1 MSVIEHFNHV
11 PEMITSEAMRAMLGI
26 EKTVPLSPDA
36 MAQSLRVTFFPG
48 GKMTARLTA
57 FTEKLRNALLLSNVD
72 VIPYE
77 RALSDG
83 RRSKVREGI
92 VIIAPGDLETGN
104 LPVDHLPNLRTN
116 TVMGIV
122 EGPCPA
128 ENIEGEQEKLNS
140 IVEMLAWNIVQVV
153 IYVEEHTWTIC
164 TMNGAIIRC
173 PDPSAFQSDVF
184 STLLP
189 KLAAPVVPP
198 HASDFDM
205 HEGALDLYSD
215 RYRVYVDDFEIAAP
229 LWAETGLMLFHTSL
243 ESLAFRSTYYKR
255 VAAAYLD
262 KRSGMS
268 YGFLSRQIAVPV
280 IPAREIH
287 AREKIA
293 GLAELEE
300 RGFAW
305 VDKRLHLLLCVED
318 KRFVLEVPNVHVL
331 ATRSGC
337 DKAHIKGHRD
347 LMLLGLSAG
356 TISVHTPPASN
367 GIDFRPSYDTLTILA
382 HALGNA
388 LIAGL
393 IASAGNVSPFSR
405 ILSANGMALA
415 HWHGS
420 VDAGLFPEGFTVF
433 GDENPPVSCS
443 THQAAM
449 YTLRGKLEAYAR
461 HVGQG
466 KAYLGDIHQEPHHG
480 VNVTWPTL
488 LGLSK
493 RLLSRNGSPE
503 TFEVPDLLAGVNG
516 FQSAQ

>member
-1 MSVIEHFNHV
+1 VE
-11 PEMITSEAMRAMLGI
+11 
-26 EKTVPLSPDA
+26 
-36 MAQSLRVTFFPG
+36 
-48 GKMTARLTA
+48 
-57 FTEKLRNALLLSNVD
+57 

-83 RRSKVREGI
+83 RRRKVREGI
-92 VIIAPGDLETGN
+92 VIIAPGDLESGN

-116 TVMGIV
+116 TVVGIV

-128 ENIEGEQEKLNS
+128 ERIAGEQERLNS

-153 IYVEEHTWTIC
+153 IYVEEQSWTIC

-173 PDPSAFQSDVF
+173 PEYTAFQGDVF
-184 STLLP
+184 STLIP

-205 HEGALDLYSD
+205 HEGALDLYSA
-215 RYRVYVDDFEIAAP
+215 RYRPYVDDFEMAAP

-268 YGFLSRQIAVPV
+268 YGFLSRQIAVPLM
-280 IPAREIH
+280 PALEIH
-287 AREKIA
+287 AREKVA

-305 VDKRLHLLLCVED
+305 VNNRLHVLLRVGD
-318 KRFVLEVPNVHVL
+318 RRFVVEAPPVHVL

-347 LMLLGLSAG
+347 LMLLGLDAG
-356 TISVHTPPASN
+356 TISVQTPPAAN

-388 LIAGL
+388 LIAAL
-393 IASAGNVSPFSR
+393 VAGTESPSPFAR
-405 ILSANGMALA
+405 VLSQSGMALA
-415 HWHGS
+415 HWHGT
-420 VDAGLFPEGFTVF
+420 VDTHLFPEGITVF

-443 THQAAM
+443 TYQAAM

-461 HVGQG
+461 HTRQG
-466 KAYLGDIHQEPHHG
+466 KSYLGDIHVEPHHG
-480 VNVTWPTL
+480 VNVTWPSL
-488 LGLSK
+488 LGLAK
-493 RLLSRNGSPE
+493 RLLARNGSPE
-503 TFEVPDLLAGVNG
+503 QFEVPEPLVATNSRLK
-516 FQSAQ
+516 QH

>member
-1 MSVIEHFNHV
+1 
-11 PEMITSEAMRAMLGI
+11 
-26 EKTVPLSPDA
+26 
-36 MAQSLRVTFFPG
+36 
-48 GKMTARLTA
+48 
-57 FTEKLRNALLLSNVD
+57 

-83 RRSKVREGI
+83 RRSKVKEGI

-128 ENIEGEQEKLNS
+128 EKIDGEQKRLNS

-153 IYVEEHTWTIC
+153 VYVEEQTWTIC

-173 PDPSAFQSDVF
+173 PDMSDFQSDVF
-184 STLLP
+184 STLVP

-205 HEGALDLYSD
+205 HEGALDLYSEG
-215 RYRVYVDDFEIAAP
+215 YRRYVDDFEMAAP

-280 IPAREIH
+280 IPAQEIH

-300 RGFAW
+300 RGYAW
-305 VDKRLHLLLCVED
+305 VDGRLHVLLSFGE
-318 KRFVLEVPNVHVL
+318 KRFVLDVPRVHVL

-356 TISVHTPPASN
+356 TISVETPPASN

-393 IASAGNVSPFSR
+393 IAGTGNASQFSN
-405 ILSANGMALA
+405 ILSQNGMALA

-420 VDAGLFPEGFTVF
+420 VDTRLFPQGFTIF

-449 YTLRGKLEAYAR
+449 YTLRGKLNAYAR
-461 HVGQG
+461 HVAEG
-466 KAYLGDIHQEPHHG
+466 KSYLGDIHVEPHHG
-480 VNVTWPTL
+480 VNVTWPSL
-488 LGLSK
+488 MGLAK
-493 RLLSRNGSPE
+493 RLLGRNGSPE
-503 TFEVPDLLAGVNG
+503 QFDLPEMLVDANG
-516 FQSAQ
+516 SRR

>member
-1 MSVIEHFNHV
+1 MSVIESNRPV
-11 PEMITSEAMRAMLGI
+11 PDLVTSEALRAMLGI
-26 EKTVPLSPDA
+26 ERTVPLSPDA

-48 GKMTARLTA
+48 GRMTPRLVD
-57 FTEKLRNALLLSNVD
+57 FTERLRDALLLSSVE
-72 VIPYE
+72 VVPYE
-77 RALSDG
+77 RALSEG

-128 ENIEGEQEKLNS
+128 EKISGEQEKLNS

-153 IYVEEHTWTIC
+153 IYVEEQSWTIC

-173 PDPSAFQSDVF
+173 PDPARFRSDVF
-184 STLLP
+184 STLVP

-198 HASDFDM
+198 HASDFDL
-205 HEGALDLYSD
+205 HEGALDLYST
-215 RYRVYVDDFEIAAP
+215 RYRKYVDDFEMAAP

-255 VAAAYLD
+255 VARAYLD

-280 IPAREIH
+280 APAQEIQG
-287 AREKIA
+287 REKVA

-300 RGFAW
+300 RGFAR
-305 VDKRLHLLLCVED
+305 VNGELHVLLQVGP
-318 KRFVLEVPNVHVL
+318 KRFVVSVPPVQVL

-347 LMLLGLSAG
+347 LMLLGLSDG
-356 TISVHTPPASN
+356 TISVHTPAAAN

-388 LIAGL
+388 LIGAL
-393 IASAGNVSPFSR
+393 SAVRHDASPFNGT
-405 ILSANGMALA
+405 LSKSGMALA
-415 HWHGS
+415 HWHGD
-420 VDAGLFPEGFTVF
+420 VDTSLFPDGVTIF
-433 GDENPPVSCS
+433 GHENPPVSCS
-443 THQAAM
+443 TYQAAM

-461 HVGQG
+461 HVTQG
-466 KAYLGDIHQEPHHG
+466 KTYLGDIHIEPHHG
-480 VNVTWPTL
+480 VNVTWSSL
-488 LGLSK
+488 LGLAQ
-493 RLLSRNGSPE
+493 RLLGRDGMSQHSDSPAVLMGAAHSRASR
-503 TFEVPDLLAGVNG
+503 
-516 FQSAQ
+516 

>member
-1 MSVIEHFNHV
+1 MSVTDPSHHSHEIV
-11 PEMITSEAMRAMLGI
+11 TSEAMRAMLGI

-48 GKMTARLTA
+48 GTLTPRLVA
-57 FTEKLRNALLLSNVD
+57 FTERLREALLASNVE

-77 RALSDG
+77 QALSDG
-83 RRSKVREGI
+83 RRSKVKEGI
-92 VIIAPGDLETGN
+92 VIIAPGELQTGN
-104 LPVDHLPNLRTN
+104 LPVDHLANLRTN

-128 ENIEGEQEKLNS
+128 EKIAGEQKKLNS

-153 IYVEEHTWTIC
+153 AYVEEQSWTIC

-173 PDPSAFQSDVF
+173 PGYSAFQSDVF
-184 STLLP
+184 STLVP

-198 HASDFDM
+198 HASDFDL
-205 HEGALDLYSD
+205 HEGVLDLYSD
-215 RYRVYVDDFEIAAP
+215 AYRPYVDDFESAAP

-280 IPAREIH
+280 IPAWEIH
-287 AREKIA
+287 ARDKIA
-293 GLAELEE
+293 GLADLEE
-300 RGFAW
+300 CGFAR
-305 VDKRLHLLLCVED
+305 VDGRLHVLLEAGE
-318 KRFVLEVPNVHVL
+318 KRFVADVPPVFVL

-337 DKAHIKGHRD
+337 DKAHINGHRD
-347 LMLLGLSAG
+347 LMLLGLSG
-356 TISVHTPPASN
+356 GSISVLTPPALN
-367 GIDFRPSYDTLTILA
+367 GVDFRPSYDTLTILA

-388 LIAGL
+388 LIGSLTA
-393 IASAGNVSPFSR
+393 ASEGPSPFAG
-405 ILSANGMALA
+405 ILSRTGMALA
-415 HWHGS
+415 HWHGT
-420 VDAGLFPEGFTVF
+420 VDTALFPTGFALF
-433 GDENPPVSCS
+433 GNENPPVSCS

-466 KAYLGDIHQEPHHG
+466 KTYLGDIHVEPHHG
-480 VNVTWPTL
+480 INVTWPSL
-488 LGLSK
+488 LGLAK
-493 RLLSRNGSPE
+493 RLLAKNGSKE
-503 TFEVPDLLAGVNG
+503 HFEVPEA
-516 FQSAQ
+516 FRSATSPLVDR

>member
-1 MSVIEHFNHV
+1 MSIDESNQRI
-11 PEMITSEAMRAMLGI
+11 PEIMTSGAIRAMLGI

-48 GKMTARLTA
+48 GKMTPRLVA
-57 FTEKLRNALLLSNVD
+57 FTEKLRNALLLSNVE
-72 VIPYE
+72 VLPYE
-77 RALSDG
+77 QALSDR
-83 RRSKVREGI
+83 RRSKVKEGI

-116 TVMGIV
+116 TVVGIV

-128 ENIEGEQEKLNS
+128 ETIEGEQSRLNS
-140 IVEMLAWNIVQVV
+140 IVEMLAWNIFQVA

-164 TMNGAIIRC
+164 TMNGAIIHC

-184 STLLP
+184 STLVP

-205 HEGALDLYSD
+205 HEGSLDLYSN
-215 RYRVYVDDFEIAAP
+215 RYRPYVDDFEMAAP

-262 KRSGMS
+262 RRSGMS

-280 IPAREIH
+280 MKAQEIH
-287 AREKIA
+287 ARDRIA

-300 RGFAW
+300 KGF
-305 VDKRLHLLLCVED
+305 VRVEGRLHVLLHLGS
-318 KRFVLEVPNVHVL
+318 RRYVLDVPPVHVL

-347 LMLLGLSAG
+347 LMLLGLTSGA
-356 TISVHTPPASN
+356 ISVQTPPASD

-388 LIAGL
+388 LIASLMVGMDDP
-393 IASAGNVSPFSR
+393 SPFSP
-405 ILSANGMALA
+405 ILTRNGMALA
-415 HWHGS
+415 HWHGD
-420 VDAGLFPEGFTVF
+420 VNREIFPDGITVF
-433 GDENPPVSCS
+433 GEENPPVSCS

-449 YTLRGKLEAYAR
+449 YTLRGKLEGFSRQIAR
-461 HVGQG
+461 Q
-466 KAYLGDIHQEPHHG
+466 KSYLGDIHIEPHHG
-480 VNVTWPTL
+480 VNVTWPSL
-488 LGLSK
+488 LGLAK
-493 RLLSRNGSPE
+493 RLLARDGRPDQYEMPEVLTGTTFPPESR
-503 TFEVPDLLAGVNG
+503 
-516 FQSAQ
+516 

>member
-1 MSVIEHFNHV
+1 MSVVESNQRVSEI
-11 PEMITSEAMRAMLGI
+11 ITSEAIRALLGI
-26 EKTVPLSPDA
+26 GNTVPLSPDA

-48 GKMTARLTA
+48 GKMTPRLAA
-57 FTEKLRNALLLSNVD
+57 FTEKLRNALLVSNVE
-72 VIPYE
+72 VLPYE
-77 RALSDG
+77 LSLSDG

-92 VIIAPGDLETGN
+92 VIIAPGQLETGN

-116 TVMGIV
+116 TVVGIV

-128 ENIEGEQEKLNS
+128 EKIEGEQERLNS

-153 IYVEEHTWTIC
+153 IYVEDHTWTIC

-184 STLLP
+184 STLIP

-205 HEGALDLYSD
+205 REGALDLYSN
-215 RYRVYVDDFEIAAP
+215 RYRAYVDDFEVAAP

-280 IPAREIH
+280 IPAREIQGK
-287 AREKIA
+287 EKIA

-300 RGFAW
+300 RGFTR
-305 VDKRLHLLLCVED
+305 VDGQLHVLLQLGP
-318 KRFVLEVPNVHVL
+318 KRFVLNVPPVHVL

-356 TISVHTPPASN
+356 TISVQTPSASN
-367 GIDFRPSYDTLTILA
+367 GLDFRPSYDTLTILA

-393 IASAGNVSPFSR
+393 VACAHDASPFAR
-405 ILSANGMALA
+405 ILATSGMALA
-415 HWHGS
+415 HWHGD
-420 VDAGLFPEGFTVF
+420 VDTALFPDGLPVF
-433 GDENPPVSCS
+433 GEENPPVSCS

-461 HVGQG
+461 HLGQG
-466 KAYLGDIHQEPHHG
+466 KPYLGDIHVEPHHG
-480 VNVTWPTL
+480 VNVTWPSL
-488 LGLSK
+488 LGLAK
-493 RLLSRNGSPE
+493 RLLMRDGRPEQFEQPELLVRAGHSP
-503 TFEVPDLLAGVNG
+503 VDR
-516 FQSAQ
+516 

>member
-1 MSVIEHFNHV
+1 MSITQLNHRA
-11 PEMITSEAMRAMLGI
+11 PEVVTSEALRAMLGI
-26 EKTVPLSPDA
+26 KKTVPLSPDA

-48 GKMTARLTA
+48 GKLTPSLVA
-57 FTEKLRNALLLSNVD
+57 FSEKLRSALLRSNVE
-72 VIPYE
+72 VIPYDK
-77 RALSDG
+77 AVSDG
-83 RRSKVREGI
+83 RRSKVKEGI

-104 LPVDHLPNLRTN
+104 LPVNHLPNLRTN

-128 ENIEGEQEKLNS
+128 EGIAGEQEKLNS
-140 IVEMLAWNIVQVV
+140 IVEMLAWNIVQIV
-153 IYVEEHTWTIC
+153 IYVEEKSWTIC

-173 PDPSAFQSDVF
+173 PDPSTFQSDVF
-184 STLLP
+184 STLIP

-205 HEGALDLYSD
+205 HEGALDLYSE
-215 RYRVYVDDFEIAAP
+215 RYRSYVDDFEQAAP

-243 ESLAFRSTYYKR
+243 ESLEFRSKYYKR

-280 IPAREIH
+280 VPAREIQ
-287 AREKIA
+287 ARERIA

-305 VDKRLHLLLCVED
+305 VNGRLHVLVRLGAR
-318 KRFVLEVPNVHVL
+318 RFVLQIPPVHVL

-347 LMLLGLSAG
+347 LMLLGLSGG
-356 TISVHTPPASN
+356 TISVETPPASN

-388 LIAGL
+388 LIGSL
-393 IASAGNVSPFSR
+393 IAGTQNPSPFAKL
-405 ILSANGMALA
+405 LSEGGMALA
-415 HWHGS
+415 HWHGT
-420 VDAGLFPEGFTVF
+420 VDTTLFPDGFTVF
-433 GDENPPVSCS
+433 GEENPPVSCS

-449 YTLRGKLEAYAR
+449 FTLRGKLEAYTR
-461 HVGQG
+461 HAGQG
-466 KAYLGDIHQEPHHG
+466 KGYLGDIHIEPHHG
-480 VNVTWPTL
+480 VNVAWPSL
-488 LGLSK
+488 LGLAN
-493 RLLSRNGSPE
+493 RLLLRDLTTEVFESRE
-503 TFEVPDLLAGVNG
+503 LLTGTADRRFGR
-516 FQSAQ
+516 